1 MVWLASI
8 PVLLRQTYRG
18 IECVYFKLKLGGITM
33 ELKATLFLN
42 VVVIAGIVG
51 FMIDAASI

>member
-1 MVWLASI
+1 M
-8 PVLLRQTYRG
+8 
-18 IECVYFKLKLGGITM
+18 TM

-42 VVVIAGIVG
+42 IAVIVGAIG